1 MSAKK
6 RSGKMGMRV
15 AYYALLTFF
24 SLVFI
29 GSAIYV
35 GTYVYNS
42 RKSQGEYDD
51 LREQLAHIR
60 ETIAAQPAQ
69 PTLPP
74 APPPT
79 DPQTG
84 ETLPTEPKMLPDYA
98 QIYALNSDLIGWI
111 TIPGTKVDYPVMQ
124 TPDRKDYYL
133 KRNFNKMGSDWGA
146 IYAREECDVF
156 APSDNVVLYGHH
168 MKDGSMF
175 AGLDSY
181 KKESFWR
188 DHQTFTFDTL
198 YERHTYQIIA
208 VFKTSASLN
217 KGFAY
222 HRFNDAANQ
231 QEFDEFVA
239 TVKKMSFYDTGLTAT
254 YGDKL
259 LCLSTCEYS
268 LENGRFVV
276 VAKRIS

>member
-1 MSAKK
+1 MCAKK
-6 RSGKMGMRV
+6 KTGKLGMRI
-15 AYYALLTFF
+15 AYYVLLTFF

-42 RKSQGEYDD
+42 RKSQSEYDD
-51 LREQLAHIR
+51 LRKQLENIR
-60 ETIAAQPAQ
+60 ATIAAQPQQ
-69 PTLPP
+69 PTIPGP
-74 APPPT
+74 RPT

-84 ETLPTEPKMLPDYA
+84 QTEPIEPQMLPDYA
-98 QIYALNSDLIGWI
+98 QIYALNSDLVGWI

-124 TPDRKDYYL
+124 TPAQKDYYL
-133 KRNFNKMGSDWGA
+133 KHNFNKMGSDWGA

-156 APSDNVVLYGHH
+156 APSDNVILYGHH

-181 KKESFWR
+181 KQESFWR
-188 DHQTFTFDTL
+188 EHQTFTFDTL

-208 VFKTSASLN
+208 VFKTTASLD
-217 KGFAY
+217 KGFPY
-222 HRFNDAANQ
+222 HQFNDAANQ
-231 QEFDEFVA
+231 QEFDDFVA
-239 TVKKMSFYDTGLTAT
+239 TVKSMAFYDTGLTAE

-268 LENGRFVV
+268 QDNGRFVV